1 MILMTIH
8 QDGCPLNNTFIQ
20 MNQMVLWE
28 CISQAIE
35 NLHFVSEENAEA
47 KGASCHFERRKI

>member
-1 MILMTIH
+1 MTIH